1 MKAKTLVKNLVR
13 GARERQA
20 MLPSTVQ
27 QVNHAAAACRLLC
40 GRDPTAHELA
50 ESRATNDPVAALR
63 YFLGRQ
69 DHQIAFNHIIAT
81 RQLPRGRYLTEPD
94 GEVVAFLSACG
105 VLRDSAPAGRPNWRE
120 LIKTLCRHLSNPLKL
135 EFRAA
140 RRRGKLV
147 LWALGDDAG
156 SAAKQADIHAYL
168 LAFYLNLYG
177 YFDAEWY
184 RHSGAMA
191 VEGPSDP
198 LEHYLKLGAR
208 RGFAPSQFFDPAFY
222 RASIGREI
230 PAYRPDIVDYCTL
243 GWMEGGQP
251 CPAFAPADY
260 LRANPDV
267 AAALFEPLSHYVRF
281 GRAEGRPG
289 GVKHQSAH
297 IVRRPAINGIPM
309 LGRPYEKLIGL
320 DPKPRQPSRPAN
332 PNRLRADWVI
342 PDFVPGAGGHMAI
355 FKLIYWL
362 EAMGY
367 EVHIW
372 IDYPAKRNDVGAIY
386 QDILRYF
393 RPLKCQVHMLSE
405 SDHVET
411 DALFLTDR
419 WSVWSGLKAFK
430 AHATFY
436 FVQDLET
443 EFFGAGSEM
452 LMTEKSYQLGLPA
465 ICSSPWL
472 AQKMRGYGSEV
483 VDFIYPAD
491 TEIYYPAVD
500 KKPSGKAPTI
510 AFYSRAATGRRAVEL
525 AILGLIELHNRGI
538 DFTVAM
544 FGQAFED
551 EAEMSWPFAVEYH
564 GVLTERGLGDLF
576 RRADVGLVLS
586 ATNYSIT
593 AIEMMACGLPIVD
606 IDVESTRAT
615 YPDETAILAEPTPK
629 GIADAL
635 QAAFADADR
644 TRRHVANA
652 LTWVSASRWR
662 DIADRVDAAIRQRIE
677 TAGGLGAPQPI
688 GRALKATV
696 VIPTFNGEERLAAVL
711 DAVTAQ
717 RGPIEFDILCIDSGS
732 TDETLKIIGER
743 ERVRL
748 HQILQSEFNHGD
760 TRNLGVELSD
770 SDYVAF
776 LTQDALP
783 RSDTW
788 LFDLVG
794 VLDAVPSA
802 AGAFGRHFAYTEA
815 SPFTKRDMDQHF
827 DMLKRDCP
835 VVSTYADMGRFD
847 ERDPKWVGMLRFF
860 SNNNSCISKKAWRRI
875 PFPRINFGEDQT
887 WAWKVLKAGYSK
899 VYVDAAAVCHSH
911 DYDTDQERRRARTEA
926 AFYRL
931 EFDVDFGFSGAE
943 VVQARTDFLNG
954 GDLAFAIENKIDWP
968 LLEARMKSNRA
979 RMEGFL
985 LGADDHVVVY

>member
-13 GARERQA
+13 GASERKST
-20 MLPSTVQ
+20 LPATVQ
-27 QVNHAAAACRLLC
+27 AVNHAVAACRLLC
-40 GRDPTAHELA
+40 GRHPLLQ
-50 ESRATNDPVAALR
+50 ESGECDANDAAAALR
-63 YFLGRQ
+63 YFMGSL
-69 DHQIAFNHIIAT
+69 DHQLAFHHIIAT
-81 RQLPRGRYLTEPD
+81 QQLPRGRYMAEPD
-94 GEVVAFLSACG
+94 GDVIAFLSACG
-105 VLRDSAPAGRPNWRE
+105 ILRDAAPTVRANWE
-120 LIKTLCRHLSNPLKL
+120 DLIKAFCRYVANPLKL
-135 EFRAA
+135 EFRSA
-140 RRRGKLV
+140 RKRCKLV
-147 LWALGDDAG
+147 LWSLGNEPDRG
-156 SAAKQADIHAYL
+156 AAPSEVYPYL
-168 LAFYLNLYG
+168 LTYYLKLHG
-177 YFDAEWY
+177 YFDADWY
-184 RHSGAMA
+184 RQSGAMNG
-191 VEGPSDP
+191 EGPSDP
-198 LEHYLKLGAR
+198 LEHYIRIGAA
-208 RGFAPSQFFDPAFY
+208 RGHAPGPFFDPAYY
-222 RASIGREI
+222 RASITRRI
-230 PAYRPDIVDYCTL
+230 PAFRPDIVDYCTL
-243 GWMEGGQP
+243 GWTEGGRP
-251 CPAFAPADY
+251 CPDFVPADY

-267 AAALFEPLSHYVRF
+267 AAAMFEPLSHFVLF

-289 GVKHQSAH
+289 GVRPARGRTS
-297 IVRRPAINGIPM
+297 RRPAVNGIPM

-320 DPKPRQPSRPAN
+320 DTRPAPPSRLAN

-362 EAMGY
+362 EVLGY

-393 RPLKCQVHMLSE
+393 RPLKCQVHILAE

-419 WSVWSGLKAFK
+419 WSVWSGLKNFR

-452 LMTEKSYQLGLPA
+452 LLTEKSYQLGLFS

-472 AQKMRGYGSEV
+472 AGKMRGFGSEV

-500 KKPSGKAPTI
+500 KPQATKSPII

-525 AILGLIELHNRGI
+525 AILGLVELHNRGV

-544 FGQAFED
+544 FGQSFE
-551 EAEMSWPFAVEYH
+551 EEMSWPFAVEYH
-564 GVLTERGLGDLF
+564 GVLTERGLGELF
-576 RRADVGLVLS
+576 RKADVGLVLS

-593 AIEMMACGLPIVD
+593 AVEMMACGLPIVD

-615 YPDETAILAEPTPK
+615 YPDETAILAEPTPT

-635 QAAFADADR
+635 EAVFADPER
-644 TRRHVANA
+644 TQRHVANA
-652 LTWVSASRWR
+652 LKWVSVSRWR
-662 DIADRVDAAIRQRIE
+662 DIAAKVDATVRAQIE
-677 TAGGLGAPQPI
+677 KAGGLGAPARI

-696 VIPTFNGEERLAAVL
+696 VIPTFNGAERLAEVL
-711 DAVTAQ
+711 DAVANQ
-717 RGPIEFDILCIDSGS
+717 KGPLEFEVLCIDSGS
-732 TDETLKIIGER
+732 RDETLDIIGER
-743 ERVRL
+743 QSVRL
-748 HQILQSEFNHGD
+748 HRIEQAEFNHGD
-760 TRNLGVELSD
+760 TRNLGMELSD

-783 RSDTW
+783 RSSTW

-802 AGAFGRHFAYTEA
+802 AGAFGRHFAYPHA
-815 SPFTKRDMDQHF
+815 SPFTKRDLDRHF

-835 VVSTYADMGRFD
+835 VISTYADMDRFD

-860 SNNNSCISKKAWRRI
+860 SNNNSCIARKAWRRV

-887 WAWKVLKAGYSK
+887 WAWKVLKAGYAK
-899 VYVDAAAVCHSH
+899 VYVDNAAVFHSH
-911 DYDTDQERRRARTEA
+911 DYDVEQERRRARTES
-926 AFYRL
+926 AFYRI
-931 EFDVDFGFSGAE
+931 EFDVDFGFTGPQ
-943 VVQARTDFLNG
+943 VVQTRTEQLNG
-954 GDLAFAIENKIDWP
+954 DDLAYAIENKIGWQF
-968 LLEARMKSNRA
+968 LESRMKLNRA
-979 RMEGFL
+979 RMEGYL
-985 LGADDHVVVY
+985 LGAGDKNVVY

>member
-13 GARERQA
+13 SATERKTT
-20 MLPSTVQ
+20 LPATIHA
-27 QVNHAAAACRLLC
+27 VNHAVAACRLLC
-40 GRDPTAHELA
+40 GRDPTAQESA
-50 ESRATNDPVAALR
+50 ECGANDPAAALR

-69 DHQIAFNHIIAT
+69 DHQIAFNHMIAT

-94 GEVVAFLSACG
+94 TDVVAFLAACG
-105 VLRDSAPAGRPNWRE
+105 ILRDGASAGSTWPD
-120 LIKTLCRHLSNPLKL
+120 LIKALCRHVSSPLKL

-140 RRRGKLV
+140 SKRCKLV
-147 LWALGDDAG
+147 LWALGNEAG
-156 SAAKQADIHAYL
+156 SASKQADVYTYL
-168 LAFYLNLYG
+168 LAYYLNLFG

-184 RHSGAMA
+184 RQSGAMNA
-191 VEGPSDP
+191 QGPAEP
-198 LEHYLKLGAR
+198 LEHYLKIGAQ
-208 RGFAPSQFFDPAFY
+208 RGLAPSPFFDPAFY

-243 GWMEGGQP
+243 GWMEGGIP
-251 CPAFAPADY
+251 CPAFSPVGY

-289 GVKHQSAH
+289 GVKEEAAH
-297 IVRRPAINGIPM
+297 LIRRPAINGIPM
-309 LGRPYEKLIGL
+309 LGRPYEKLIGF
-320 DPKPRQPSRPAN
+320 DPKPKKPSRLAN
-332 PNRLRADWVI
+332 PARLRADWVI
-342 PDFVPGAGGHMAI
+342 PDVVPGAGGHMAI

-362 EAMGY
+362 EVMGY

-386 QDILRYF
+386 RDILRYF

-452 LMTEKSYQLGLPA
+452 LMTEKSYQLGLPV

-472 AQKMRGYGSEV
+472 AEKMRGYGSEV
-483 VDFIYPAD
+483 IDFIYPAD

-500 KKPSGKAPTI
+500 KKPSGKAPVI

-525 AILGLIELHNRGI
+525 AILGLIELHNRGV

-576 RRADVGLVLS
+576 RKADVGLVLS

-615 YPDETAILAEPTPK
+615 YPEETAILAEPTPS

-635 QAAFADADR
+635 QRTFADR
-644 TRRHVANA
+644 ETTQRHVANA
-652 LTWVSASRWR
+652 LKWVSISRWR
-662 DIADRVDAAIRQRIE
+662 DIADKVDATIQAQVDK
-677 TAGGLGAPQPI
+677 AGGLGAPQPV

-696 VIPTFNGEERLAAVL
+696 VIPTFNGEERLAEVL
-711 DAVTAQ
+711 DAVAAQ
-717 RGPIEFDILCIDSGS
+717 NGPIEFDVLCIDSGS
-732 TDETLKIIGER
+732 KDRTLEIIGAR
-743 ERVRL
+743 DRVRL
-748 HQILQSEFNHGD
+748 HQIPQAEFNHGD

-783 RSDTW
+783 RTETW

-802 AGAFGRHFAYTEA
+802 AGAFGRHFAYPEA

-835 VVSTYADMGRFD
+835 VVATYADMGRFD

-860 SNNNSCISKKAWRRI
+860 SNNNSCISKKIWRRV

-887 WAWKVLKAGYSK
+887 WAWISLKSGYSK
-899 VYVDAAAVCHSH
+899 VYVDAAGVYHSH
-911 DYDTDQERRRARTEA
+911 DYDAAAERRRARTEA
-926 AFYRL
+926 AFYRI
-931 EFDVDFGFSGAE
+931 EFDVDFGFTGPSI
-943 VVQARTDFLNG
+943 VQARTDLLNG
-954 GDLAFAIENKIDWP
+954 GDLAYAIEQKIDWT
-968 LLEARMKSNRA
+968 LLEQRMKLNRA
-979 RMEGFL
+979 RMEGYL
-985 LGADDHVVVY
+985 LGAEDERVVY

>member
-13 GARERQA
+13 GAGERKA
-20 MLPSTVQ
+20 MLPATVHS
-27 QVNHAAAACRLLC
+27 VNHAVAACRLLC
-40 GRDPTAHELA
+40 GRDPTPQELA
-50 ESRATNDPVAALR
+50 ESGAANEPMAALR

-81 RQLPRGRYLTEPD
+81 RDLPRGRYLVEPD
-94 GEVVAFLSACG
+94 ADVVAFLSACG
-105 VLRDSAPAGRPNWRE
+105 ILRDAAPTIRTTWQE
-120 LIKTLCRHLSNPLKL
+120 LIKALCRYVGSPLRL
-135 EFRAA
+135 EFRGAK
-140 RRRGKLV
+140 RRCKLV
-147 LWALGDDAG
+147 LQALGNN
-156 SAAKQADIHAYL
+156 SARADGQGEVYAYL
-168 LAFYLNLYG
+168 LTYYLNLHG
-177 YFDAEWY
+177 YFDAAWY
-184 RHSGAMA
+184 RQSGAMA
-191 VEGPSDP
+191 VDGPPDP
-198 LEHYLKLGAR
+198 LEHYIKVGAS
-208 RGFAPSQFFDPAFY
+208 RGLSPSPFFDPAFY

-243 GWMEGGQP
+243 GWMEGGKP
-251 CPAFAPADY
+251 CAAFTPADY
-260 LRANPDV
+260 LRGNPDV
-267 AAALFEPLSHYVRF
+267 AAALFEPLSHFVLF

-289 GVKHQSAH
+289 GARQDARQAT
-297 IVRRPAINGIPM
+297 RRPAINGIPL

-320 DPKPRQPSRPAN
+320 DTNPGAPRRPAN

-362 EAMGY
+362 EVLGY

-419 WSVWSGLKAFK
+419 WSVWAGLKSFK

-452 LMTEKSYQLGLPA
+452 LLTEKSYQLGLPV

-472 AQKMRGYGSEV
+472 AQKMRGFGSEV

-491 TEIYYPAVD
+491 MEIYYPPVD
-500 KKPSGKAPTI
+500 KLPAPKAPTI

-525 AILGLIELHNRGI
+525 AILGLIELHNRGV

-544 FGQAFED
+544 FGQAFE
-551 EAEMSWPFAVEYH
+551 EEMSWPFAVEYH

-576 RRADVGLVLS
+576 RKADVGLVLS

-606 IDVESTRAT
+606 IDVESTRTT
-615 YPDETAILAEPTPK
+615 YPDETAILAEPTPV

-635 QAAFADADR
+635 EAVFGDPDR
-644 TRRHVANA
+644 TQRHVANA
-652 LTWVSASRWR
+652 LKWVSASRWR
-662 DIADRVDAAIRQRIE
+662 DIAGRVDATIRTRIE
-677 TAGGLGAPQPI
+677 KSGGLGAPQTI

-696 VIPTFNGEERLAAVL
+696 VIPTLNGEERLADVL

-717 RGPIEFDILCIDSGS
+717 KGPLEFDILCIDSGS
-732 TDETLKIIGER
+732 IDRTLDIISAHD
-743 ERVRL
+743 RVRL
-748 HQILQSEFNHGD
+748 HQIEQADFNHGD
-760 TRNLGVELSD
+760 TRNLGVELAD

-783 RSDTW
+783 RTDTW

-802 AGAFGRHFAYTEA
+802 AGAFGRHFAYPEA
-815 SPFTKRDMDQHF
+815 SPFTKRDLDQHF

-835 VVSTYADMGRFD
+835 VIATYSAMDRFD

-875 PFPRINFGEDQT
+875 PFPRISFGEDQT
-887 WAWKVLKAGYSK
+887 WAWKALKAGYSK
-899 VYVDAAAVCHSH
+899 IYVDAAGVFHSH
-911 DYDTDQERRRARTEA
+911 DYSADQERRRARTEA
-926 AFYRL
+926 AFYRI
-931 EFDVDFGFSGAE
+931 EFDVEFGFSGQD
-943 VVQARTDFLNG
+943 VVQTRTAELNG
-954 GDLAFAIENKIDWP
+954 ADLAYSIDNKIDWR
-968 LLEARMKSNRA
+968 LLESRMKLNRA
-979 RMEGFL
+979 RMEGYL
-985 LGADDHVVVY
+985 LGAGDNNVVY